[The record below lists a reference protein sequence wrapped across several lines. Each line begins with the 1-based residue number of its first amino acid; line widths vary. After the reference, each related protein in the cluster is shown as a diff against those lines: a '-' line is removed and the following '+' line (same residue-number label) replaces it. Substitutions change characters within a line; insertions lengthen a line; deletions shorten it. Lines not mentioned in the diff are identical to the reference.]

1 MPSAYAPNL
10 NFVALISANTI
21 LAAAMPMLII
31 LGGLAGLG
39 LAPSPALVTFP
50 PSVQM
55 LAGLLATGP
64 FAWLMDRYCRKIGFI
79 VGAGL
84 AVVGG
89 AICAYALM
97 QSSFFLLCLG
107 HAALGAALACYQYF
121 RFAAAEVVSESW
133 QPIAISLMLTSG
145 LIAAFAGPELF
156 ILTKDS
162 IAAVPLAGA
171 YAALSA
177 LSMIGIAPLLF
188 ISQPAEPQSETQAT
202 SNKTKLAE
210 LSHRPVIT
218 AIVIGTVSQA
228 IMVLLMS
235 PTPLAMIGC
244 GLSEETAGDVI
255 RWHVVFMFAPSFV
268 TGVLIKRYGTTHIS
282 MLGLALTTL
291 AAAIAA
297 SGLTQTHFYG
307 SLILLGVGWNFGI
320 IGATTML
327 VKVVPVENRA
337 FVQGANNT
345 IIALVSTVCAF
356 GSGAIVTSLS
366 WTVLSLTAI
375 PPLILTAAFV
385 MRFRPDKLES

>member
-1 MPSAYAPNL
+1 MSSSLRSNI
-10 NFVALISANTI
+10 NFIALISANTI
-21 LAAAMPMLII
+21 LSAAMPMLII

-39 LAPSPALVTFP
+39 LAPSPTLVTFP

-64 FAWLMDRYCRKIGFI
+64 FAWMMGRYGRKIGFI
-79 VGAGL
+79 VGGAL

-89 AICAYALM
+89 ALCVVALM
-97 QSSFFLLCLG
+97 QSSFFLLCIG

-121 RFAAAEVVSESW
+121 RFAAAEVVSEKW

-145 LIAAFAGPELF
+145 LIAAFAGPQLF
-156 ILTKDS
+156 IITKDY

-171 YAALSA
+171 YGALSA
-177 LSMIGIAPLLF
+177 LSLIGIAPLLF
-188 ISQPAEPQSETQAT
+188 MSKPVVSKQGVGARSDT
-202 SNKTKLAE
+202 NKRAALW
-210 LSHRPVIT
+210 HRPVLT

-244 GLSEETAGDVI
+244 GFSEETAGDVI
-255 RWHVVFMFAPSFV
+255 RWHVVAMFAPSFV
-268 TGVLIKRYGTTHIS
+268 TGFLIKRYGVTPIAVI
-282 MLGLALTTL
+282 GLALTIL
-291 AAAIAA
+291 SAAIAA
-297 SGLTQTHFYG
+297 SGLTQPHFYG
-307 SLILLGVGWNFGI
+307 SLIVLGVGWNFGI

-327 VKVVPVENRA
+327 VQVVPAEDRA

-356 GSGAIVTSLS
+356 GSGAIVTSMG

-375 PPLILTAAFV
+375 PPLVLTLLFMA
-385 MRFRPDKLES
+385 RFAPVRTES